1 MDSLLLQD
9 TAHFSIREGIA
20 GKVRVIYEYYL
31 RVWNVCKCS
40 GRAII
45 SQSIIFVVETPSTE
59 NAKIILVENLAP
71 YSSPFIQFDGI
82 VIVIKYT

>member
-9 TAHFSIREGIA
+9 TAHSYIREGIA
-20 GKVRVIYEYYL
+20 GNVTVIYEYSL
-31 RVWNVCKCS
+31 RVWNVSKYS

-45 SQSIIFVVETPSTE
+45 SRSIIFMVETPSAE
-59 NAKIILVENLAP
+59 NAKIILVKNLAP
-71 YSSPFIQFDGI
+71 YSSPFIQFDCI